1 MDIDEVVVPTQNR
14 TWLDILDELQ
24 KVRNIIN
31 NVYSVL

>member
-24 KVRNIIN
+24 KVRIIN